1 MTSLIVDY
9 LAKSILL
16 FLFDFYFIW
25 NPLVLEEDEKEEK
38 KEPTYLEK
46 LTSFILD
53 EY

>member
-25 NPLVLEEDEKEEK
+25 NPLVLEEEREKE
-38 KEPTYLEK
+38 KEPTFLED
-46 LTSFILD
+46 LATYIFD

>member
-25 NPLVLEEDEKEEK
+25 NPLVLEEEEREREKEPSFLE
-38 KEPTYLEK
+38 ELSTY
-46 LTSFILD
+46 ILD
-53 EY
+53 G

>member
-16 FLFDFYFIW
+16 FLFDFYFML
-25 NPLVLEEDEKEEK
+25 NPLVPEEEREREKES
-38 KEPTYLEK
+38 TFLEDLSK
-46 LTSFILD
+46 YIFD

>member
-25 NPLVLEEDEKEEK
+25 NPLDLEEREK
-38 KEPTYLEK
+38 KPSFLEDLATY
-46 LTSFILD
+46 ILD

>member
-25 NPLVLEEDEKEEK
+25 NPLVLEGEEEARAR
-38 KEPTYLEK
+38 EPTYLEELSK
-46 LTSFILD
+46 YILD
-53 EY
+53 